1 MLIVLSPA
9 KRLNEGPVDSLRGTT
24 EPVFAEPALQLVEKL
39 KKLSASK
46 LRTLMGASTEI
57 AALNHAR
64 FQAWEETPRKPAALL
79 YDGEAYRKLDAPSL
93 DADDRRFAQRHLRL
107 LSGLGQYWMGATS
120 RNADIDL
127 GATRTW
133 HELVDDVVTT
143 SAAVTVRMGEI
154 DDWTGTVQTITA
166 VRPKATLP
174 AVRRREVEIH
184 RVDLGLGYGFADT
197 PTDYQRSELRAL
209 TMTWAARQPMGMTSL
224 PPEVLALPEPDRLA
238 WLTGR
243 LDLPGVEPARIY

>member
-107 LSGLGQYWMGATS
+107 LSGLYGVLRPYDLITPYRLEMGTRLPVGRAK
-120 RNADIDL
+120 DL
-127 GATRTW
+127 YAFWGGR
-133 HELVDDVVTT
+133 
-143 SAAVTVRMGEI
+143 
-154 DDWTGTVQTITA
+154 ITA
-166 VRPKATLP
+166 EL
-174 AVRRREVEIH
+174 
-184 RVDLGLGYGFADT
+184 ADT
-197 PTDYQRSELRAL
+197 
-209 TMTWAARQPMGMTSL
+209 ARRNKD
-224 PPEVLALPEPDRLA
+224 EVLLNLASEEYAKAIHPETLGVPVITPVFKERTAKGLRTVMVHAKHQRGAMARWIIQRRVLDADAIKTYEVDGYRFQPGESNGA
-238 WLTGR
+238 EWLF
-243 LDLPGVEPARIY
+243 AR